1 MTLND
6 YRGQFRKNMMVM
18 SRTANGKLDVS
29 ASSTKIDSMAAD
41 SAADARNLAFRNT
54 ERAIGFLYD
63 NRRHNFR
70 SVKELEA
77 FMLETA
83 EITNKGIVKE
93 GCLFRS
99 GEDSSRFNYARIKD
113 LPFMWDWFMRGFY
126 WLLTSQCFE
135 VEEIAAFCEYVINIV
150 GHFFSDGCGK
160 ISMLIS
166 TYLFMR
172 YDMPCPEYSS
182 RDEYYSAASRGKI
195 PTKRDFFLLPADPE
209 FRKFLRYYLSLCS
222 GKGLRFSIEMENAE
236 DDSYVCYL
244 AGQLTGERNDIFR
257 QDIECFFKKYGDVR
271 VIFDCSTL
279 TWIDMEGIRVFADL
293 KTSGRRF
300 VLKNLNADCTVL
312 FSVEGFEAYLEEND
326 RLPEID
332 LSRCEK
338 LNEGANGVIYRVSD
352 ELAAKTF
359 KDKPDYFDIVSRRI
373 ALKNALI
380 CGIPAP
386 LSFGYA
392 VFDGKIV
399 TLMELIHARSLMQ
412 IIASEENSEAYIIR
426 YAQFVRQLHEIRD
439 ENKLEKFMR
448 DLFGREIL
456 SKADRCDCVLQEEY
470 RGRAREII
478 EAVDEPE
485 CRVHGDIQPN
495 NIMVSGD
502 EMLFIDFDSFS
513 TGKAVYDLGG
523 LCRTLLCN
531 PDKGISDI
539 NSFLGLPVEK
549 CRGIWEMFTAEYYKD
564 EQEEIIRKKVFQ
576 AKLIGTVLALA
587 KLIKNEADPGL
598 VSRWASELERLTE
611 PQAQ

>member
-1 MTLND
+1 
-6 YRGQFRKNMMVM
+6 
-18 SRTANGKLDVS
+18 
-29 ASSTKIDSMAAD
+29 
-41 SAADARNLAFRNT
+41 
-54 ERAIGFLYD
+54 
-63 NRRHNFR
+63 
-70 SVKELEA
+70 
-77 FMLETA
+77 
-83 EITNKGIVKE
+83 
-93 GCLFRS
+93 
-99 GEDSSRFNYARIKD
+99 
-113 LPFMWDWFMRGFY
+113 
-126 WLLTSQCFE
+126 
-135 VEEIAAFCEYVINIV
+135 
-150 GHFFSDGCGK
+150 
-160 ISMLIS
+160 MLIS

-172 YDMPCPEYSS
+172 YAMPCPEYSS

-236 DDSYVCYL
+236 DDPYVCYL
-244 AGQLTGERNDIFR
+244 AGQLTGERNDTFR

-412 IIASEENSEAYIIR
+412 IIASEENSDAYIIR

-448 DLFGREIL
+448 DMFGREIL
-456 SKADRCDCVLQEEY
+456 CKADRCDCVLQEEY

-485 CRVHGDIQPN
+485 CLVHGDIQPN

-523 LCRTLLCN
+523 LYRTLLCN
-531 PDKGISDI
+531 ADKGSSDI

-564 EQEEIIRKKVFQ
+564 EQEEVIRKKVFQ

-611 PQAQ
+611 TQAQ